1 MDLEGTLE
9 LERTASRFNQKMK
22 ELVVGWWF
30 FCFRVLRAL
39 ERLIHCKKRACLDL
53 AQWSVP
59 AIKVLVSSGECWAVI
74 SVRGN
79 HVRNGMELWKK
90 GPGS

>member
-1 MDLEGTLE
+1 
-9 LERTASRFNQKMK
+9 MK

-39 ERLIHCKKRACLDL
+39 ERLIHCKKRACLDP

>member
-9 LERTASRFNQKMK
+9 LERTATRFNQKMK

-39 ERLIHCKKRACLDL
+39 ERLIHCKKGP
-53 AQWSVP
+53 AQTLHKWSVP

-74 SVRGN
+74 SV
-79 HVRNGMELWKK
+79 
-90 GPGS
+90 